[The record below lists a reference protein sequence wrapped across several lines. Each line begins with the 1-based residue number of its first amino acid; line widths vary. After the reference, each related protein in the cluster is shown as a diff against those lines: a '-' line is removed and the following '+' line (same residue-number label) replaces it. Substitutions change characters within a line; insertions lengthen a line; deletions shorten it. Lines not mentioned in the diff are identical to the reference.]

1 MGGDVG
7 FETEVGKGSSFWIEF
22 PAIEKTGA
30 KPAEKIEVPE
40 PDDHLEQPSI
50 VATVLY
56 IEDNP
61 VNLQLLEAVF
71 DRMNGLTLI
80 SAHNAELALMMAEER
95 QPDLILMDLDV
106 PGMDAIAAMQ
116 GLGAN
121 DLTKDIPVIAISAG
135 AGKNDVGSEKA
146 AGFKA
151 HLTKP
156 INLREVIE
164 AVKKEL
170 DA

>member
-1 MGGDVG
+1 MTMTAEQI
-7 FETEVGKGSSFWIEF
+7 ETLFTRRDGQFAFARWGRPIAPVAFGIEEAALPVVKG
-22 PAIEKTGA
+22 A
-30 KPAEKIEVPE
+30 
-40 PDDHLEQPSI
+40 
-50 VATVLY
+50 
-56 IEDNP
+56 
-61 VNLQLLEAVF
+61 LEAVAKLAGHDMVETDPELGSNLMMF
-71 DRMNGLTLI
+71 FFADW
-80 SAHNAELALMMAEER
+80 AEL
-95 QPDLILMDLDV
+95 LDV

-121 DLTKDIPVIAISAG
+121 DLTKDIPVIAISAD
-135 AGKNDVGSEKA
+135 AGKNYVGSEKT